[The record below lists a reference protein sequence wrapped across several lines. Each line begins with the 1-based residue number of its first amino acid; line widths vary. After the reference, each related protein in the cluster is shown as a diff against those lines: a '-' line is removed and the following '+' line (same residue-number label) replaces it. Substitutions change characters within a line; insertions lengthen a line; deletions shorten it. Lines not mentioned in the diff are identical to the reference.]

1 MCDCSVSTLVPPLV
15 LCSSTCCCTATPL
28 THFNPCTRIAL
39 LLSSLHAPHQP
50 ESCACNVPG
59 RHACAQ
65 LQISQ
70 SVCLPCD
77 HASSRLPDGHGH
89 PTLSS
94 GAACVMYDPGSHG
107 CRPLLST
114 CQSARLR
121 LSAVH
126 KFLPTFS
133 CPCRTTSIPIIPL
146 DPSMVAYMS
155 RAGTTR
161 EQEKRQSS
169 S

>member
-1 MCDCSVSTLVPPLV
+1 MCDCSVSTLVPPPSVVQLNM
-15 LCSSTCCCTATPL
+15 LLHSNALNPLQPMHTYCTAPL
-28 THFNPCTRIAL
+28 ITACPSPTRELCLQPAWETCLCT
-39 LLSSLHAPHQP
+39 AP
-50 ESCACNVPG
+50 N
-59 RHACAQ
+59 
-65 LQISQ
+65 SQ

-155 RAGTTR
+155 RACTTR